1 MFIIF
6 RYIWK
11 FNIVYCFTAFSI
23 KYEYYSVLFL
33 HFILSFSPA
42 LQRGRDFISSS
53 RFKGIGT
60 YYCTEIFGNTFRLN
74 IYVPCSRCEWCLCQ
88 GSLQEQ
94 RNLYRS
100 SYQLLLYLPTRY
112 CMCTNLPLRY
122 SRCALFCTAHRLH
135 FFMYIFYRFCC
146 FSEVLM
152 STVPRLCSTFFKS
165 TLSAGN
171 HCTMYKFIRGLSTGD
186 HVFVHCVHCKNVQRW
201 TCSWWFSVLLNIL
214 YIATSSLYICS
225 I

>member
-1 MFIIF
+1 
-6 RYIWK
+6 
-11 FNIVYCFTAFSI
+11 
-23 KYEYYSVLFL
+23 
-33 HFILSFSPA
+33 
-42 LQRGRDFISSS
+42 
-53 RFKGIGT
+53 
-60 YYCTEIFGNTFRLN
+60 
-74 IYVPCSRCEWCLCQ
+74 
-88 GSLQEQ
+88 
-94 RNLYRS
+94 
-100 SYQLLLYLPTRY
+100 
-112 CMCTNLPLRY
+112 MCTNLPLRY

-135 FFMYIFYRFCC
+135 FFMYVFYRFCC

-214 YIATSSLYICS
+214 YIATSKRMYEYVVFQASTYVQFSPGPSFLPPSPPLQSPPPPPIA
-225 I
+225 IKW